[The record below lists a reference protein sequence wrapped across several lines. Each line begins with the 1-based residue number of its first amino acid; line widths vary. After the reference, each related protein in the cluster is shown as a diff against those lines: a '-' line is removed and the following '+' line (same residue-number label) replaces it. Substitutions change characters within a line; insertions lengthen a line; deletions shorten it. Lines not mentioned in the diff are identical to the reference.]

1 MEYRVVDNV
10 KEELKLK
17 RLDFGREATSID
29 VVSPSSAFTY
39 VRYDKLSAERLSLL
53 EHLV

>member
-29 VVSPSSAFTY
+29 VVSPSSVCTY
-39 VRYDKLSAERLSLL
+39 VRYDKSLL

>member
-29 VVSPSSAFTY
+29 VVSPSSVSVHMSDMTN
-39 VRYDKLSAERLSLL
+39 
-53 EHLV
+53 